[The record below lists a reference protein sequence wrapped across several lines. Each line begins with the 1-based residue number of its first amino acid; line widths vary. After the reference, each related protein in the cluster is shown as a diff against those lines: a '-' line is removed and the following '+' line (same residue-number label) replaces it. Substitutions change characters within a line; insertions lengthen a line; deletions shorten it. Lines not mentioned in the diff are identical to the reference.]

1 MADRRPPRT
10 PLVLS
15 PEALFRYQIVS
26 AVKAR
31 ELSGQRTDAA
41 VREVATQTHPTP
53 AGEPRAVSV
62 RSVYRWLAEQDRDE
76 PADPAPVPPAPVI
89 SRTLPAALLT
99 FLEEEKAAD
108 RYASVPELIRRAYQL
123 GVLGPHQQVDR
134 TSVWRACVRL
144 DLPLRRVPAKQEADR
159 RRFAYPHRMM
169 MVLADGKH
177 FRAGVRRRKRVAVF
191 FLDDAS
197 RFGLGVVVGTDET
210 TELFLRGL
218 HAVIRRFGF
227 MDIVF
232 LDRGPG
238 FRADDTAAACHRLDI
253 HLVLGTA
260 GYPEGHGKIERFNQT
275 AQAQVLRGLVGAAD
289 VDDDCGALELRLA
302 HYLDHGYNRQP
313 HEALGGQT
321 PLDRFEGDTRALRFP
336 DSDAALADRFV
347 VTETRKVSA
356 DNVISYA
363 GTDYEIPRGHACTEI
378 AVGRHLLSGAL
389 SVVHDGNLVTLAP
402 VDLARNAASRRAAP
416 PAPAPDDDESAP
428 RTAAQLAFARD
439 FAPVVG
445 PDGGFPAPQTR
456 SSTTKGRPR

>member
-1 MADRRPPRT
+1 MPHRRPPRT
-10 PLVLS
+10 SLTLS

-26 AVKAR
+26 AVTAR
-31 ELSGQRTDAA
+31 ALSGQRTDAA
-41 VREVATQTHPTP
+41 VREVAAQLHLTP
-53 AGEPRAVSV
+53 AGEARAVSI
-62 RSVYRWLAEQDRDE
+62 RSIYRWLAEQGRDA
-76 PADPAPVPPAPVI
+76 PAAPGPAPPAPVI
-89 SRTLPAALLT
+89 SRVLPAALLT
-99 FLEEEKAAD
+99 FLAEEKATD
-108 RYASVPELIRRAYQL
+108 RYASVPELLRRAHEL

-144 DLPLRRVPAKQEADR
+144 GLPLRRVPAKQEADR

-177 FRAGVRRRKRVAVF
+177 FRAGVRRRKRVALF

-197 RFGLGVVVGTDET
+197 RFGLGVVVGTAET

-238 FRADDTAAACHRLDI
+238 FRSDDTAATCHRLGL

-275 AQAQVLRGLVGAAD
+275 AQAQLLRGVVGAAD
-289 VDDDCGALELRLA
+289 VDDDCGALELRLT
-302 HYLDHGYNRQP
+302 HFLDHGYNRQP
-313 HEALGGQT
+313 HEALDGQT
-321 PLDRFEGDTRALRFP
+321 PLDRFEADTRALRFP
-336 DSDAALADRFV
+336 DSDATLANRFV
-347 VTETRKVSA
+347 ITETRRVSA

-363 GTDYEIPRGHACTEI
+363 GIDYEIPRGHDGTEI
-378 AVGRHLLSGAL
+378 PVGRHLLSGAL
-389 SVVHDGNLVTLAP
+389 SVVHDGELVTLAP
-402 VDLARNAASRRAAP
+402 VDLARNAVARRAVP
-416 PAPAPDDDESAP
+416 QAPAPTDDESAP

-445 PDGGFPAPQTR
+445 SDGGFPAPPPR